1 MENIPSQEKTSLG
14 VLDHDAV
21 YSSLE
26 ASTKKKKRK
35 NSTFSHEE
43 HYQIGQYASV
53 HGPNAAVKTFRRTHP
68 HLKFGE
74 STARSFRIKYQKLLK
89 EKKSSLQRYRCR
101 KEVNL

>member
-35 NSTFSHEE
+35 NSTFSHEG

-74 STARSFRIKYQKLLK
+74 STARSFRIK
-89 EKKSSLQRYRCR
+89 
-101 KEVNL
+101 